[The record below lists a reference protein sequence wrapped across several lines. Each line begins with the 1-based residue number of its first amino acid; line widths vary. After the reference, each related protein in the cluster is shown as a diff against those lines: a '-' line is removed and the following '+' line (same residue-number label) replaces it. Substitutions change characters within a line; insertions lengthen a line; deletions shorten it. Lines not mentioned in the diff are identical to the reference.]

1 MTMSL
6 YPTDQELDA
15 MYVQGVQVSHYAG
28 LRIVFQA
35 ALDAA
40 AGAQD
45 PNAAANAVLQS
56 APTQDT
62 TDLSTATAPTN

>member
-1 MTMSL
+1 MTMPL

-15 MYVQGVQVSHYAG
+15 MYVQGIQVSHYAG
-28 LRIVFQA
+28 LRVVFQA

-40 AGAQD
+40 TSVTD
-45 PNAAANAVLQS
+45 PNAAANAVLQA

-62 TDLSTATAPTN
+62 TDLSTAPVPTA